1 MQEIATGLPGE
12 GPGGLRDADTLMR
25 QVQGTDPPNDPSQE
39 P

>member
-1 MQEIATGLPGE
+1 MLDLSTGLPGE
-12 GPGGLRDADTLMR
+12 VPGGLRGAGDIMR